1 VQDVGFRS
9 LFSAGNNLTDN
20 MASQPRRQIFNHH
33 YENLSLSERK
43 RLGDLS
49 WWEDNIK
56 MDIKEIIYESMR
68 VSAGFI

>member
-1 VQDVGFRS
+1 MV
-9 LFSAGNNLTDN
+9 
-20 MASQPRRQIFNHH
+20 SQRRRQIFSHH

-49 WWEDNIK
+49 WREDNIK

-68 VSAGFI
+68 FNLIDNKSQQWATVDTVMNLQVK